1 MFMKSIDLVIYR
13 AAMATQEER
22 EVTKFRHKETFINSF
37 LFKLSVQD
45 VHGLFH

>member
-1 MFMKSIDLVIYR
+1 MKSIDLVIYI